1 MTDQPNA
8 AGIDADP
15 TGQPTGPTANQP
27 DYKALY
33 EAAQA
38 EVASLKSE
46 DWYKRFT
53 GLQGLHQR
61 EQEKWKKDLS
71 LLDAL
76 KAESETLKA
85 QTSELDTLHKT
96 SLEALTA
103 ARSEL
108 ETKSAQLER
117 ITTIT
122 KKYPSLLEFI
132 GVDEEGNEF
141 DLLPQGTGE
150 DLEKALSAFS
160 GRIEKLAPKDPQKRP
175 TDGASPRSPAPESAT
190 SSSLWGQA
198 LEALSKGDVNSYD
211 ALYKQHVESLKT

>member
-61 EQEKWKKDLS
+61 EQEKWKKGPV
-71 LLDAL
+71 A
-76 KAESETLKA
+76 
-85 QTSELDTLHKT
+85 
-96 SLEALTA
+96 
-103 ARSEL
+103 
-108 ETKSAQLER
+108 
-117 ITTIT
+117 
-122 KKYPSLLEFI
+122 P
-132 GVDEEGNEF
+132 GC
-141 DLLPQGTGE
+141 PQGRKR
-150 DLEKALSAFS
+150 DPEKPRPLSWTPCTKPAW
-160 GRIEKLAPKDPQKRP
+160 KR
-175 TDGASPRSPAPESAT
+175 
-190 SSSLWGQA
+190 
-198 LEALSKGDVNSYD
+198 
-211 ALYKQHVESLKT
+211 

>member
-71 LLDAL
+71 LLEAL
-76 KAESETLKA
+76 KTESETLKA
-85 QTSELDTLHKT
+85 QTSDFETKHRT
-96 SLEALTA
+96 SLEELEA

-108 ETKSAQLER
+108 GTKSSQLER
-117 ITTIT
+117 LSTIT
-122 KKYPSLLEFI
+122 KKYPHLLEFM
-132 GVDEEGNEF
+132 GVDEDGSEF

-150 DLEKALSAFS
+150 DLEKALAAFS
-160 GRIEKLAPKDPQKRP
+160 GRIEKLAPKDQTKRP
-175 TDGASPRSPAPESAT
+175 TDGASPRSPAPDSPT
-190 SSSLWGQA
+190 SSSTWAQA
-198 LEALSKGDVNSYD
+198 LDALAKGDVASYD
-211 ALYKQHVESLKT
+211 AFYKQHVESLKT